1 MLRKSDNHFSGNK
14 VLFLVLALFFFSN
27 LALALLQ
34 ENVWWDAAVYAG
46 MGKHIFSDGQ
56 SGLWESSRPLVWPI
70 ILGFFWKL
78 NLDMALFG
86 KIMSLLFAA
95 GTIIMTYLIAKEVF
109 ERKTAVLAAFLL
121 AFTPTFFFFSK
132 LMLTE
137 IASTFFSLLGVYF
150 FIRKNC
156 FFSGIFF
163 GLGFMARFLQLIPF
177 AIVSIIFLI
186 YNIKQKNLVKNI
198 MIIGIGFLIR
208 LTLRLTI
215 PFMETRFSLSSTKPT
230 LPTIQDGRISSRGGS
245 IRCS

>member
-150 FIRKNC
+150 FIRKNY
-156 FFSGIFF
+156 FSSGIFF
-163 GLGFMARFLQLIPF
+163 GLGFMTRFLQLIPF
-177 AIVSIIFLI
+177 AVICIIFLV
-186 YNIKQKNLVKNI
+186 YNIKQKNLIKNI
-198 MIIGIGFLIR
+198 TIIGIGFA
-208 LTLRLTI
+208 I
-215 PFMETRFSLSSTKPT
+215 PVAPYLALNYLLYGNAVQPFL
-230 LPTIQDGRISSRGGS
+230 
-245 IRCS
+245 